1 MAAGDAGSMKKVVL
15 LSNVPSPYLTPLF
28 NQLASAGEFALEI
41 CYVSAWSS
49 NVGWAFG
56 EVTGFRNAH
65 SQVLDERFPVLS
77 QRAPQLAATLAL
89 LLHLLKARPDYL
101 LIYGYTRIPQVT
113 ALLWG
118 WLLGVPFAIAGD
130 ATYYAD
136 GATGLRKWLK
146 ARWLGF
152 LSRRAAAII
161 VVGKASRMFWEA
173 YGAAP
178 QKIYAAPFAVD
189 NAFFQA
195 ESQRRQSDAAA
206 YRTQQDWQG
215 KSVFLYAGRLIKRK
229 HVDVLIRAVQ
239 QLDSAQAQLL
249 IVGDGEERPALEAL
263 AAGDARIRFIGGA
276 SQQEL
281 AFYYAIS
288 DVLVLPAREE
298 PWGLVINEAMA
309 CGLAIIAHW
318 QCGAAVDLVDADNG
332 VVLRS
337 FTVDELAVALQALVR
352 DPAQLQAMKKR
363 SLVKIAPWSFAQAA
377 DALQRAILRSAAP
390 PQPVALSNER
400 SQKPS

>member
-28 NQLASAGEFALEI
+28 NQLAGAREFALEI

-49 NVGWAFG
+49 NVGWALG
-56 EVTGFRNAH
+56 EVTDFRH
-65 SQVLDERFPVLS
+65 TQTQVLDERFPALR

-89 LLHLLKARPDYL
+89 LLRLLKVRPDYL

-113 ALLWG
+113 ALLWC
-118 WLLGVPFAIAGD
+118 WWLGVPFAIAGD

-146 ARWLGF
+146 TRWLGV
-152 LSRRAAAII
+152 LSSRAAAII

-189 NAFFQA
+189 NAFFQR
-195 ESQRRQSDAAA
+195 ESQRSQPAAAA
-206 YRTQQDWQG
+206 YRAQHGWQ
-215 KSVFLYAGRLIKRK
+215 STTVFLYVGRLINRK

-239 QLDSAQAQLL
+239 QLDPAQARLL

-281 AFYYAIS
+281 AFYYALS
-288 DVLVLPAREE
+288 DALVLPAREE

-309 CGLAIIAHW
+309 CGLAVIAHW

-337 FTVDELAVALQALVR
+337 FTVEEVTGALQALVR
-352 DPAQLQAMKKR
+352 EPAQLQAMKKR
-363 SLVKIAPWSFAQAA
+363 SLEKIAPWSFAQAA
-377 DALQRAILRSAAP
+377 DALQRAISRPAAS
-390 PQPVALSNER
+390 PQPVALPHER
-400 SQKPS
+400 SQKPL